1 MVIRSLPELRRVD
14 ERTLAFGPL
23 GFGGSMR
30 PEDSAEFWQKVV
42 ARYELVPAVAEGTRR
57 SFDQLREVFP
67 YGLLCYDIFTL
78 VEDRA
83 LLVFEQ
89 ALRDRFIEFHQGTVT
104 FVDPRTGQ
112 TRELAA
118 DRYEQVSGFISCNR
132 RLQLQVRGGQETI
145 KFNGMLAGLRDWAR
159 QEGLLRGQRNRAVEQ
174 AIGRLRNHAAHPDAY
189 HLTTPFDAA
198 NTLSDLAEI
207 INYLWGSPTPGGHLY
222 PAPVRRTVIQLAW
235 NAQTGESM
243 AVPVTAGRALVRRE
257 PGERPVT
264 RQATGSVPG
273 DGEEQGSWRHVLVR
287 GVPDDWDL
295 LHFDAR
301 YDTGRYPAEWLWGP
315 GSAEDA
321 ASWLAREQ
329 PGDDEVDPLD
339 RLFLLRYHAPLLY
352 LPRNPDQAA
361 SVTDDEKPGTWYLI
375 RADSPEQVFNHHRQ
389 ALAGGFGCAAGGPC
403 PRCAVQTA
411 GSGSWHQAMDLLLQ
425 LGVNA
430 KKLDVPDVRVP
441 SRMGWPRWNRIT
453 GNGSWDLLEAD
464 GTVPAG

>member
-1 MVIRSLPELRRVD
+1 MVIRSLPELCLAD

-23 GFGGSMR
+23 GFGGSMQ
-30 PEDSAEFWQKVV
+30 PEYSAESLQQVV
-42 ARYELVPAVAEGTRR
+42 ARYELVPEVAEGTRR

-104 FVDPRTGQ
+104 FADPRTGQ
-112 TRELAA
+112 TRELTAN
-118 DRYEQVSGFISCNR
+118 RYEQVSEFISRNR
-132 RLQLQVRGGQETI
+132 RLQLQIRGGPETM
-145 KFNGMLAGLRDWAR
+145 KFNGMLAGLREWAR
-159 QEGLLRGQRNRAVEQ
+159 QEELLRGQRNRAVEQ

-207 INYLWGSPTPGGHLY
+207 INYLWGSPTPGGRLY
-222 PAPVRRTVIQLAW
+222 PAPVRQTVIQLTW

-243 AVPVTAGRALVRRE
+243 AVPVTTGRGLRRRRPAG
-257 PGERPVT
+257 T
-264 RQATGSVPG
+264 SATGSGTG
-273 DGEEQGSWRHVLVR
+273 DGEERSGWRHLLVR

-321 ASWLAREQ
+321 ATWLARER
-329 PGDDEVDPLD
+329 PGDDEADTLD
-339 RLFLLRYHAPLLY
+339 RLFMLRYHAPLLY
-352 LPRNPDQAA
+352 VPRNPDQAA
-361 SVTDDEKPGTWYLI
+361 SVADDEKPGTWYLI
-375 RADSPEQVFNHHRQ
+375 RADSPEQAFNHQRQ
-389 ALAGGFGCAAGGPC
+389 ILAGGFGCAASGPC
-403 PRCAVQTA
+403 PQCPVQTA
-411 GSGSWHQAMDLLLQ
+411 GAGSWQHAMDLLLQ
-425 LGVNA
+425 LGVNPR
-430 KKLDVPDVRVP
+430 KLDAPDVQVP
-441 SRMGWPRWNRIT
+441 STMGWPRWNRIT
-453 GNGSWDLLEAD
+453 GTGSWDLLEPE
-464 GTVPAG
+464 GTVSAG